1 MYLAKITR
9 ARRIAQRAPPLRNA
23 STLNPKQ
30 RKCINFLH
38 IDHRP
43 QKNGHLLTFGN
54 HLANELTDCA
64 YLIPGWCLM
73 EDLLIKAATLVAVGL
88 ATFSSFPGTAQ
99 QQDSAPQQQQQP
111 SGQQIPPVAP
121 TATPQHP
128 GQPGSD
134 ALTSPAAAQLKPVSA
149 ELVDKLDSKS
159 AKQGDSVV
167 VKTDENLQI
176 SEGTEI
182 PRGSKLIGHVTNVQ
196 PRGDGHE
203 NSQIAIQ
210 FDRAELK
217 SGQSLPIES
226 VIQSVAPAAGSEGTS
241 GISNPPA
248 TYGDATASSS
258 VPTGSMGS
266 MGAPAG
272 SASASASGSMGPTA
286 GAGSSATGSMNQNTT
301 NTRPDLASN
310 STMQPAGATDQ
321 SAAQSAATN
330 AAAPGSIVARNG
342 NVAIRTTSVPGVLLA
357 NDIHG
362 LPFSNASGLL
372 LGARR
377 DVHLDGGTRLVLAVA
392 MAPQSNGSGMSR

>member
-1 MYLAKITR
+1 M
-9 ARRIAQRAPPLRNA
+9 Q
-23 STLNPKQ
+23 
-30 RKCINFLH
+30 
-38 IDHRP
+38 
-43 QKNGHLLTFGN
+43 
-54 HLANELTDCA
+54 
-64 YLIPGWCLM
+64 
-73 EDLLIKAATLVAVGL
+73 DLFMKAATLIAVGL

-99 QQDSAPQQQQQP
+99 QQDLTPQPQQQPTTQQV
-111 SGQQIPPVAP
+111 PPVAP
-121 TATPQHP
+121 TATPQAP

-134 ALTSPAAAQLKPVSA
+134 SVLSPAASQLKPVSA
-149 ELVDKLDSKS
+149 ELTDKLDSKS

-196 PRGDGHE
+196 SRGEGHE

-217 SGQSLPIES
+217 GGQTLPIES
-226 VIQSVAPAAGSEGTS
+226 VIQSVSLAAGTEGTS
-241 GISNPPA
+241 GTSNPPA
-248 TYGDATASSS
+248 TYGDATPSPSTPASAMSSS
-258 VPTGSMGS
+258 TGATASGAMASAPGTGSAAGTMNQSATNTQAGVAS
-266 MGAPAG
+266 G
-272 SASASASGSMGPTA
+272 SASAMQSGVPEQSAS
-286 GAGSSATGSMNQNTT
+286 
-301 NTRPDLASN
+301 
-310 STMQPAGATDQ
+310 
-321 SAAQSAATN
+321 

-362 LPFSNASGLL
+362 LPFSNASGML

-392 MAPQSNGSGMSR
+392 MAPQNNGSGMSR

>member
-1 MYLAKITR
+1 
-9 ARRIAQRAPPLRNA
+9 
-23 STLNPKQ
+23 
-30 RKCINFLH
+30 
-38 IDHRP
+38 
-43 QKNGHLLTFGN
+43 
-54 HLANELTDCA
+54 
-64 YLIPGWCLM
+64 M
-73 EDLLIKAATLVAVGL
+73 EDLLIKAATLIAVGL

-99 QQDSAPQQQQQP
+99 QQDPPVQQQQQHP
-111 SGQQIPPVAP
+111 GPQQTSPIPPVAP
-121 TATPQHP
+121 TSTPQNP
-128 GQPGSD
+128 AQAGSGT
-134 ALTSPAAAQLKPVSA
+134 ALNPAAAQLKPVTA
-149 ELVDKLDSKS
+149 ELADKLDSKS

-176 SEGTEI
+176 SAGTEI

-196 PRGDGHE
+196 ARGDGHE

-226 VIQSVAPAAGSEGTS
+226 VIQSVAPAVGAEGTS
-241 GISNPPA
+241 GISSPPA

-272 SASASASGSMGPTA
+272 PASASPSESMGSTA
-286 GAGSSATGSMNQNTT
+286 GAASATGTMNQVTE
-301 NTRPDLASN
+301 NTRTSLASN
-310 STMQPAGATDQ
+310 STMQNSTTQPGATD
-321 SAAQSAATN
+321 QSAATN